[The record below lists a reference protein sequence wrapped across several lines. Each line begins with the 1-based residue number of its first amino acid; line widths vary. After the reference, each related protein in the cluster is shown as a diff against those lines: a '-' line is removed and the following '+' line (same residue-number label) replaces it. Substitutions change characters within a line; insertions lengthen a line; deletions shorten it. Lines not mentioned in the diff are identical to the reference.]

1 MSQWL
6 TITPPLHQIAIVGQV
21 NDSETDNAL
30 RDVSVEITE
39 KPPKFQRYCQL
50 QSLQYGSQWDKMK
63 QRCDLTYTS
72 IDGYFYFADIPD
84 GNYTLTF
91 SIPHKGTRYGTTSVQ
106 TQVVRDA
113 KGNINRTQNPDN
125 SAILNISLIPTT
137 LKGHILDVKGKA
149 IANAKIKI
157 EGTQETTISN
167 SEGKYRFTQLEV
179 SSTESNQ
186 RQLTLSVSGYGYSSI
201 TQIATIQQGTITTK
215 DFTLSMTNKE

>member
-6 TITPPLHQIAIVGQV
+6 TIKPPLHQIAIVGQV
-21 NDSETDNAL
+21 NDGETENAL

-84 GNYTLTF
+84 GNYKLTF
-91 SIPHKGTRYGTTSVQ
+91 SIPHKGTRYGSTSVQ

-113 KGNINRTQNPDN
+113 KGNINRTQNPEN
-125 SAILNISLIPTT
+125 PAILNISLIPTT
-137 LKGHILDVKGKA
+137 LKGHILDVEGKA
-149 IANAKIKI
+149 IANAKIQI

-179 SSTESNQ
+179 SSSGSNQ
-186 RQLTLSVSGYGYSSI
+186 RQLTLSISGYGYSPI
-201 TQIATIQQGTITTK
+201 TQTTTIQQGTITVL
-215 DFTLSMTNKE
+215 DFTLEMTNKE

>member
-6 TITPPLHQIAIVGQV
+6 TIKPPLHQIAIVGQV
-21 NDSETDNAL
+21 NDGETENVL

-39 KPPKFQRYCQL
+39 KPTKFQRYCQL

-72 IDGYFYFADIPD
+72 IDGYFYFIDLPD

-106 TQVVRDA
+106 TQVIRDA
-113 KGNINRTQNPDN
+113 EGKIKRTQSPDEP
-125 SAILNISLIPTT
+125 AILNISLIPTT
-137 LKGHILDVKGKA
+137 LKGHIKDDAGKA

-157 EGTQETTISN
+157 EETQETTISN
-167 SEGKYRFTQLEV
+167 SEGKYSFTQLEV

-186 RQLTLSVSGYGYSSI
+186 RQLTLSVSAYGYSSI
-201 TQIATIQQGTITTK
+201 TQTVTIQQGKITIL
-215 DFTLSMTNKE
+215 DFTLLMTNKE